1 MSGLCREFGARQL
14 KAMGDGAMIWAP
26 DAARAVRLATAA
38 VEELGSRGDL
48 LPVRVGVHTGPAVM
62 RGGDWYGGAVNLA
75 ARLATAAEP
84 NQVLVSGATRRP
96 PGPDVIGRPAAG
108 ASSRWPGSTVPPWPG
123 R

>member
-1 MSGLCREFGARQL
+1 M
-14 KAMGDGAMIWAP
+14 
-26 DAARAVRLATAA
+26 RLATAA

-84 NQVLVSGATRRP
+84 NQVLVSGATRAAARTGRDWPARNRRELALAGVDRP
-96 PGPDVIGRPAAG
+96 TVAWALT
-108 ASSRWPGSTVPPWPG
+108 AGSTRRRSG
-123 R
+123 RGRDGRIVASLAS